1 MSSSPTAA
9 AAAPAQEDAEEYAA
23 AADYYCGKTWQD
35 ASTTCQTPCP
45 SGEDWECGNDD
56 ADAAGSGEITC
67 HGFTG
72 CSSSS
77 SSTSSSA
84 TAASPNQPRPPQ
96 QQQQQRIQHLANNG
110 GKLSAHDVYSSEDG
124 AVTQLSYGI
133 IFDIQTSSSSLSLVP
148 MPIQIVALDIYTPI
162 QNEIIYY
169 ELYYTKRDLLLDDGG
184 GAIAIGGT
192 TEDDDDDGIVVGL
205 PQLDTFTLVMN
216 GTIQSSSW
224 IPPPS
229 SSSSSSNSSSSNNFA
244 NNNVGE
250 LTRISINNNNN
261 NSNNNTA
268 PLLLLE
274 GDGSRYS
281 IYFTLNSRNLLY
293 ARERS
298 SSTSLQYSWDEKEEE
313 KNGDNATTTNEENM
327 IINVKLRYYLVRD
340 DGR

>member
-1 MSSSPTAA
+1 MSSSPTAAAAAAA

-45 SGEDWECGNDD
+45 SGEDWECGNA
-56 ADAAGSGEITC
+56 ADAGSGEITC
-67 HGFTG
+67 HGYTG

-77 SSTSSSA
+77 SSTSSST
-84 TAASPNQPRPPQ
+84 TAASPNQPRPPKQ
-96 QQQQQRIQHLANNG
+96 QQQQHLANNG

-133 IFDIQTSSSSLSLVP
+133 IFDIQTSVTSLVP

-184 GAIAIGGT
+184 GAIAAIGGT
-192 TEDDDDDGIVVGL
+192 TEDDDDGGIVVGL

-224 IPPPS
+224 IPPPPL
-229 SSSSSSNSSSSNNFA
+229 SSSSNSSSNNVA

-274 GDGSRYS
+274 GGGSRYS

-293 ARERS
+293 AREH
-298 SSTSLQYSWDEKEEE
+298 SSTSLQYSWDDEEKEEE
-313 KNGDNATTTNEENM
+313 KNGYNATIRPSHWDM
-327 IINVKLRYYLVRD
+327 LQRVM
-340 DGR
+340 